1 MMKQAKPELKLLQSG
16 ENYHLQINTD
26 EKQLSYR
33 FVPVP
38 TGSFV
43 RKDKA
48 TVKLNAFYMAE
59 FTVTQELYFAIMDKN
74 PSRFKGEKNPVEQV
88 SWYDALAFC
97 ERLNLLLEIDKPF
110 YAIDREKI
118 DEQNKNTYDKLK
130 WTVTW
135 NAGGRGFRLPTEA
148 EWEYAAR
155 GAGVDNTEYAGSN
168 VLEHVAWFDKNNAYE
183 TKPVGLK
190 FPNALGLNDMSGNVW
205 EWCWDWLGAY
215 DDKNT
220 NNPIGT
226 QSGLDRI
233 NRGGSWDFNAGYSRV
248 ARRGGYD
255 PRSAYSNLGFRLVLF
270 P

>member
-33 FVPVP
+33 FLPVP
-38 TGSFV
+38 AGSFV
-43 RKDKA
+43 REHKA

-59 FTVTQELYFAIMDKN
+59 FTVTQELYLAIMDKN
-74 PSRFKGEKNPVEQV
+74 PSSFKGEKNPVEEV

-135 NAGGRGFRLPTEA
+135 NAHGRGFRLPTEA

-168 VLEHVAWFDKNNAYE
+168 VLEHVAWFDKNNDYE

-190 FPNALGLNDMSGNVW
+190 FPNALGLSDMSGNVW
-205 EWCWDWLGAY
+205 EWCWDWHATY
-215 DDKNT
+215 YAKNM
-220 NNPIGT
+220 NNPIGP
-226 QSGLDRI
+226 QSGMGRI
-233 NRGGSWDFNAGYSRV
+233 IRGGSWRNNAGGGRV
-248 ARRGGYD
+248 AYRYGEG
-255 PRSAYSNLGFRLVLF
+255 PRYADYYLGFRLVLF